1 MATTP
6 APATPEA
13 HRWRFLRCGG
23 FDQVRIDNAQDLQHL
38 GELDQKLWAVLACAT
53 SGLEF
58 DALTLRLLDSDQ
70 DGRIRVPELL
80 QAVRWTCQRLRAP
93 DLLFQPGDALPLDAL
108 HTDDAEGARLL
119 AAARQVLLSLGQP
132 ERTALQPADF
142 ADPSRLFVPEHP
154 NGDGVVPLALAAS
167 DTEVAA
173 LVEHMLAHTSAEPPL
188 DRSGQPGVTQ
198 ALLDAFVAD
207 AQQVLDW
214 HALRP
219 ADSAD
224 ITPAM
229 QAAFEAVQ
237 AKVDD
242 HFTRCQLA
250 AFDARA
256 TDALNTSDAHYTELA
271 RLALSVQS
279 NELAALPLARITP
292 EARLPLAQGVNP
304 AWQAALHTLRD
315 AVLQPLLGH
324 TPEHLSASEWDM
336 LSARLGALRDWQA
349 ARAATPV
356 ADIAPDTLRQ
366 LTNSATVARLST
378 LIAQDEAADAS
389 ADAIEAL
396 QRLAH
401 YRRDLVRLLR
411 NFVNLSDFYSSD
423 RAAIFQAGTLYIDQ
437 RSCELCLRVSDM
449 ARHGTLAPLSGMYLL
464 YCQCTRP
471 GEAPITIV
479 AALTGG
485 DADEMLVPG
494 RNGVFYDQQGRDW
507 NASVLKVVVN
517 PVSVRQAF
525 WSPYQR
531 AARLVANQIEKFAAD
546 RDKAV
551 DARAADQV
559 GKAASSAQGGD
570 ASKPAAPPTP
580 FDIAK
585 FAGIFAAIGLALG
598 ALGTA
603 VATLVTGFLGLPVW
617 QMPLVLL
624 GLVLVISGPSMLLAW
639 LKLRQ
644 RNLGPLLDA
653 NGWAVNI
660 RARINVP
667 FGESLTGLAQ
677 LPPGAER
684 ALTDPYA
691 EAPTPWRR
699 WVLLGVLL
707 ALTALAWQQG
717 WLNHWL
723 P

>member
-13 HRWRFLRCGG
+13 HRWRFFRCGG

-80 QAVRWTCQRLRAP
+80 QAVRWTCQRLRDP

-108 HTDDAEGARLL
+108 QADDAEGARLL

-256 TDALNTSDAHYTELA
+256 ASALNPSDAHYTELA

-349 ARAATPV
+349 ARPATPV

-389 ADAIEAL
+389 ADAIAAL

-531 AARLVANQIEKFAAD
+531 AARLVASQIEKFAAD

-667 FGESLTGLAQ
+667 FGESLTGLAR
-677 LPPGAER
+677 LPQGAER

>member
-6 APATPEA
+6 APATPET
-13 HRWRFLRCGG
+13 HHWRFLRCGG

-207 AQQVLDW
+207 AQQVLNW

-324 TPEHLSASEWDM
+324 TPEHLSTSEWDM

-531 AARLVANQIEKFAAD
+531 AARLVASQIEKFAAD

-684 ALTDPYA
+684 TLTDPYA